1 MLIELHIRDFAI
13 IENLNLNL
21 RAGFTVF
28 TGETGAGKSIILD
41 AVDTLLGGRVD
52 PTAVRSGADYAIVEG
67 TFRLDERTRQPIHAI
82 LSAEDL
88 LDDPDYLTL
97 GREIRTTGRSIGRVN
112 GRTVNIGMLRQ
123 LGTVLIDLHGQSAH
137 LSLLQPRQHIRLLD
151 RYADVDAL
159 LRTYR
164 ETYRRLN
171 EVRKE
176 YVELRQSAA
185 DAARR
190 ADLLAYQVNEI
201 EAAALQVDEEEML
214 HAERNRLSNAESLT
228 ALAQQALQAL
238 DEGTPI
244 SPAATDLVGEAVH
257 AIRQLAHLDEG
268 QRELATQM
276 DAALEILSESARQL
290 RLYLEDIEFD
300 PQRLDEIEE
309 RLDLIHNL
317 KRKYGQDIPEIL
329 AYAEKARRALDAI
342 THSEERQNALQ
353 AEEQR
358 LLQELAGQAA
368 ELSRRRHAAAEKLS
382 AAVQAQLNDLRMPG
396 AGFRVHFET
405 RPDPQGLPFPDG
417 SRLAFDSDGHEQITF
432 WIAPNPGEGFKPLT
446 KIASGGETARL
457 MLALKN
463 VLAQADEV
471 PTLIFDEIDQGIG
484 GRVGAV
490 VGQKMRQLATNHQV
504 LCITHLPQLAAYADQ
519 HYKVEKLVV
528 EERTSTRLTALQGEQ
543 LVQELATML
552 GDNTPT
558 GLATARQM
566 LASAAA

>member
-13 IENLNLNL
+13 IENLDLNL
-21 RAGFTVF
+21 RVGFTVF

-41 AVDTLLGGRVD
+41 AVDALLGGRVD
-52 PTAVRSGADYAIVEG
+52 TTAVRSGADYAIIEG
-67 TFRLDERTRQPIHAI
+67 TFRLDERTRPPTHAV

-97 GREIRTTGRSIGRVN
+97 GREIRATGRSIGRVN

-123 LGTVLIDLHGQSAH
+123 LGAVLVDLHGQSAH
-137 LSLLQPRQHIRLLD
+137 LSLLQPHHHIRLLD
-151 RYADVDAL
+151 RYADVDDL
-159 LRTYR
+159 LHTYR
-164 ETYRRLN
+164 QTYHRLN

-176 YVELRQSAA
+176 YAELRKSAA
-185 DAARR
+185 DTARR

-201 EAAALQVDEEEML
+201 EAAALQVDEEEAL
-214 HAERNRLSNAESLT
+214 RAERNRLSNAENLT

-244 SPAATDLVGEAVH
+244 APAATDLTGEAVH
-257 AIRQLAHLDEG
+257 AIWQLAHLDEG
-268 QRELATQM
+268 QGELAAQM

-290 RLYLEDIEFD
+290 RLYLEDIELD

-309 RLDLIHNL
+309 RLDLIHTL
-317 KRKYGQDIPEIL
+317 KRKYGQSIPEIL
-329 AYAEKARRALDAI
+329 AYAEKARRDLDAI
-342 THSEERQNALQ
+342 THSEERQNALK

-358 LLQELAGQAA
+358 LLQELVRHAT

-382 AAVQAQLNDLRMPG
+382 AAVQAQLNDLRMQG

-405 RPDPQGLPFPDG
+405 HPDSQGLPFPDG
-417 SRLAFDSDGHEQITF
+417 SRLAFDADGHEQITF

-504 LCITHLPQLAAYADQ
+504 LCVTHLPQLAAYAAQ
-519 HYKVEKLVV
+519 HYKVEKSVV
-528 EERTSTRLTALQGEQ
+528 EERTSTRLTALQDEQ
-543 LVQELATML
+543 RVQELATML
-552 GDNTPT
+552 GDGSPT

-566 LASAAA
+566 LAGAAA

>member
-13 IENLNLNL
+13 IENLDLNL

-28 TGETGAGKSIILD
+28 TGETGAGKSIIVD
-41 AVDTLLGGRVD
+41 AVDALLGGRVD
-52 PTAVRSGADYAIVEG
+52 TTAVRGGADYAIVEG
-67 TFRLDERTRQPIHAI
+67 TFRLDERTRPSIHAL
-82 LSAEDL
+82 LSTEDL

-97 GREIRTTGRSIGRVN
+97 GREIRATGRSIGRVN
-112 GRTVNIGMLRQ
+112 GRRVNIGMLRQ

-137 LSLLQPRQHIRLLD
+137 LSLLQVRQHIRLLD
-151 RYADVDAL
+151 RYADVDNL

-164 ETYRRLN
+164 QTYHRLN

-176 YVELRQSAA
+176 YAELRKSAA
-185 DAARR
+185 DVARR

-201 EAAALQVDEEEML
+201 EAAALQVGEEEAL
-214 HAERNRLSNAESLT
+214 RAERNRLSNAENLT

-244 SPAATDLVGEAVH
+244 SPAATDLTGEAVH
-257 AIRQLAHLDEG
+257 AIQQLAHLDEG
-268 QRELATQM
+268 QRELAAQM
-276 DAALEILSESARQL
+276 DAALEVLSESARQL

-309 RLDLIHNL
+309 RLDLIHSL
-317 KRKYGQDIPEIL
+317 KRKYGQSIPDIL
-329 AYAEKARRALDAI
+329 AYAEKARRDLDAI
-342 THSEERQNALQ
+342 THSEERQNALK

-358 LLQELAGQAA
+358 LLGELARQAA
-368 ELSRRRHAAAEKLS
+368 ELSQRRHAAAEKLS
-382 AAVQAQLNDLRMPG
+382 AAVQAQLNDLRMQG

-417 SRLAFDSDGHEQITF
+417 SHLAFDADGHEQVTF

-504 LCITHLPQLAAYADQ
+504 LCITHLPQLAAYAAQ

-528 EERTSTRLTALQGEQ
+528 GERTSTRLTALQGEQ
-543 LVQELATML
+543 RVQELATML
-552 GDNTPT
+552 GDNNPT

-566 LASAAA
+566 LASAVA